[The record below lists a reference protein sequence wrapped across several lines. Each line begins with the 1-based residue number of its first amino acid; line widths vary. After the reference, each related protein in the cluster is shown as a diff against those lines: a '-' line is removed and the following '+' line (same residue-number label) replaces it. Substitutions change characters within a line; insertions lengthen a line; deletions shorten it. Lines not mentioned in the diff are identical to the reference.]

1 MDREISVLFL
11 TSYRVQAHQIGV
23 LKNRIQKLMKNGFRC
38 LQMNSDNITLTA
50 KTNNFNLEQN
60 NIHIQTYNIIKH

>member
-1 MDREISVLFL
+1 
-11 TSYRVQAHQIGV
+11 
-23 LKNRIQKLMKNGFRC
+23 MKNGFRC

-60 NIHIQTYNIIKH
+60 NIHIQTYNIIKHRNDQVYSCSPYK